1 MGMFKYTLKLNEK
14 EYHKILQK
22 TVRIN
27 TLLTRKSYK
36 KDFFFSTV
44 MEDFPKPSMGRVDV
58 TSEAW
63 FF

>member
-22 TVRIN
+22 TVSIN

-58 TSEAW
+58 MSEAC